1 MERRD
6 LIKDEIEQ
14 FGRVLGVIIAN
25 FLGLKAKGEVIQ
37 GIEISKKELKNELD
51 IDIDKL
57 IDLSNN
63 DLIKYL
69 ADHKLTAEHIELIA
83 DFLLK
88 IVESNTLTGK
98 QDTKK
103 YLEKVLYLY
112 DMADVFSQ
120 TISFDRIN
128 KKSKAENALQ

>member
-1 MERRD
+1 MKRRD

-63 DLIKYL
+63 ELTKYL